1 MEPSGSICQV
11 YNKKKHMKGLIQTI
25 KNIWSI
31 NELREKLMIT
41 FFFLI
46 IYRFGSYIPL
56 PGIDVNEVTRL
67 LAEQTDSQQGL
78 LGLLNSFTGGSFNRA
93 SILALGIMPYI
104 SASIVIQLMQLAVP
118 YLQKLQKDG
127 ESGRKKV
134 TQITRWLTIAICLV
148 QAPAYLTL
156 LQTQLL
162 PYGGGFQSAYL
173 INPGSFWFIFPSTI
187 ILVTGTIFT
196 MWMGEKITDRGVGN
210 GISILI
216 MVGILADLPQA
227 LLNAFELDQT
237 GGIAFLMQIL
247 ALLFVILLCVLL
259 VQAVRKVPV
268 QYVRRAQT
276 GSSSYMRSMTDSVR
290 SYIPLKVNA
299 SGVMPIIFAQAIMF
313 LPATLA
319 SFFSD
324 QNSSLMIFL
333 QKVSD
338 PFTWQNAIVFGIL
351 IIIFTFFYTAITI
364 PVNQMSDDLK
374 RNGGIIPGI
383 KPGKDTADY
392 LDDVLSKIT
401 LPGSIFL
408 VLIAILPAIVH
419 FFGVDQRLAMFY
431 GGTSLLIMVAVI
443 LDTVQQI
450 NTYLLNHH
458 YDGLMSTG
466 RTKNVA

>member
-1 MEPSGSICQV
+1 
-11 YNKKKHMKGLIQTI
+11 MKGFIQTI

-31 NELREKLMIT
+31 KELREKLMVT

-67 LAEQTDSQQGL
+67 LAAQSEDQRGL

-104 SASIVIQLMQLAVP
+104 SASIVVQLMGLAVP

-127 ESGRKKV
+127 DSGRKKI

-162 PYGGGFQSAYL
+162 PYSGGFRSAYL
-173 INPGSFWFIFPSTI
+173 VDPGTFWFIFPSTI

-196 MWMGEKITDRGVGN
+196 MWMGEKITDRGIGN

-216 MVGILADLPQA
+216 MVGILADFPRA
-227 LLNAFELDQT
+227 LINAFEVDTT
-237 GGIAFLMQIL
+237 GGIMFLLEIIG
-247 ALLFVILLCVLL
+247 LLLVILLCVIL

-268 QYVRRAQT
+268 QYVRRAQA
-276 GSSSYMRSMTDSVR
+276 GSSSYIRSMTDSVR

-299 SGVMPIIFAQAIMF
+299 AGVMPIIFAQAIMF
-313 LPATLA
+313 LPATLVGMV
-319 SFFSD
+319 SD
-324 QNSSLMIFL
+324 GDSPMMMFL
-333 QKVSD
+333 AKVSD
-338 PFTWQNAIVFGIL
+338 PFSWQHSVIFAIL
-351 IIIFTFFYTAITI
+351 IIVFTFFYTAITI
-364 PVNQMSDDLK
+364 PVNQMADDLK

-392 LDDVLSKIT
+392 LDDILSKIT
-401 LPGSIFL
+401 FPGSLFL
-408 VLIAILPAIVH
+408 VLVAVLPAIVH
-419 FFGVDQRLAMFY
+419 LFGVDQSLSMFY

-458 YDGLMSTG
+458 YDGLMTTG

>member
-1 MEPSGSICQV
+1 
-11 YNKKKHMKGLIQTI
+11 MKGFIQTI

-31 NELREKLMIT
+31 KELREKLIIT
-41 FFFLI
+41 FTFLI
-46 IYRFGSYIPL
+46 VYRFGSYIPL

-67 LAEQTDSQQGL
+67 LAAQTEDQQGL

-104 SASIVIQLMQLAVP
+104 SASIVVQLMGLAVP

-127 ESGRKKV
+127 DSGRKKI

-162 PYGGGFQSAYL
+162 PYNGGFHSAYL
-173 INPGSFWFIFPSTI
+173 LDPGTFWFMVPAII
-187 ILVTGTIFT
+187 ILVTGTVFT
-196 MWMGEKITDRGVGN
+196 MWMGEKITDRGIGN

-216 MVGILADLPQA
+216 MVGILADLPRA
-227 LLNAFELDQT
+227 LINAFELDGS
-237 GGIAFLMQIL
+237 GGIFFLLEIIG
-247 ALLFVILLCVLL
+247 LLIVIMLCVLL

-268 QYVRRAQT
+268 QYVRRAQA
-276 GSSSYMRSMTDSVR
+276 GSSSYIRSVTDSVR

-313 LPATLA
+313 LPATLVGLV
-319 SFFSD
+319 SD
-324 QNSSLMIFL
+324 KNSSIMLFF

-338 PFTWQNAIVFGIL
+338 PFTWQHNIIFGIL
-351 IIIFTFFYTAITI
+351 IIVFTFFYTAITI
-364 PVNQMSDDLK
+364 PVNQMADDLK

-383 KPGKDTADY
+383 RPGKETADY
-392 LDDVLSKIT
+392 LDDILSKIT
-401 LPGSIFL
+401 FPGSIFL
-408 VLIAILPAIVH
+408 VLIAILPAIVGM
-419 FFGVDQRLAMFY
+419 FGVDRSLAMFY

>member
-1 MEPSGSICQV
+1 
-11 YNKKKHMKGLIQTI
+11 MKGFVQTI

-31 NELREKLMIT
+31 KELREKLIIT
-41 FFFLI
+41 FTFLV

-56 PGIDVNEVTRL
+56 PGIDVNEVNRL
-67 LAEQTDSQQGL
+67 LEAQADSQQGL

-104 SASIVIQLMQLAVP
+104 SASIVVQLMGLAVP

-127 ESGRKKV
+127 DSGRKKI

-162 PYGGGFQSAYL
+162 PYNGAFHSAYL
-173 INPGSFWFIFPSTI
+173 IDPGTFWFIVPSTI

-196 MWMGEKITDRGVGN
+196 MWMGEKITDRGIGN

-216 MVGILADLPQA
+216 MVGILADFPRA
-227 LLNAFELDQT
+227 LINAFELDTT
-237 GGIAFLMQIL
+237 GGIKFLLEIIG
-247 ALLFVILLCVLL
+247 LLVVIMLCVILT
-259 VQAVRKVPV
+259 QAVRKVPV
-268 QYVRRAQT
+268 QYVRRAQV
-276 GSSSYMRSMTDSVR
+276 GSSSYMRSVTDSVR

-299 SGVMPIIFAQAIMF
+299 AGVMPIIFAQAIMF
-313 LPATLA
+313 LPATLVGLV
-319 SFFSD
+319 SD
-324 QNSSLMIFL
+324 QDSSLMLFF
-333 QKVSD
+333 QKVAD
-338 PFTWQNAIVFGIL
+338 PFSWQHSVIFAVLIVV
-351 IIIFTFFYTAITI
+351 FTFFYTAITI
-364 PVNQMSDDLK
+364 PVNQMADDLK

-383 KPGKDTADY
+383 KPGKDTADF
-392 LDDVLSKIT
+392 LDDILSKIT
-401 LPGSIFL
+401 LPGSLFL

-419 FFGVDQRLAMFY
+419 LLGVDQSLAMFY

-458 YDGLMSTG
+458 YDGLMTTG

>member
-1 MEPSGSICQV
+1 
-11 YNKKKHMKGLIQTI
+11 MKGFIQTI

-31 NELREKLMIT
+31 KELKEKLT
-41 FFFLI
+41 LTLI
-46 IYRFGSYIPL
+46 LLVIYRFGSYIPL
-56 PGIDVNEVTRL
+56 PGIDVNEVTKL
-67 LAEQTDSQQGL
+67 LAAQADSQQGI

-104 SASIVIQLMQLAVP
+104 SASIVVQLMGLAVP

-127 ESGRKKV
+127 DSGRKKI

-162 PYGGGFQSAYL
+162 PFSGGFHSAYL
-173 INPGSFWFIFPSTI
+173 VEPSSFWFLFPSTI

-196 MWMGEKITDRGVGN
+196 MWMGEKITDRGIGN

-216 MVGILADLPQA
+216 MVGILADFPRA
-227 LLNAFELDQT
+227 VMNAFELDT
-237 GGIAFLMQIL
+237 SGGIFFLFEMIG
-247 ALLFVILLCVLL
+247 LLVVIMLCVLL

-268 QYVRRAQT
+268 QYVRRAQV

-313 LPATLA
+313 LPATLV
-319 SFFSD
+319 SFVA
-324 QNSSLMIFL
+324 NEESSLVAFFAR
-333 QKVSD
+333 VAD
-338 PFTWQNAIVFGIL
+338 PFSWEHSLIFAFL

-364 PVNQMSDDLK
+364 PVNQMAEDLK

-383 KPGKDTADY
+383 KPGKDTAEF

-408 VLIAILPAIVH
+408 VFIAVLPAIVH
-419 FFGVDQRLAMFY
+419 TLGVDQSLSMFY

-458 YDGLMSTG
+458 YDGLMTTG
-466 RTKNVA
+466 RTKNVS

>member
-1 MEPSGSICQV
+1 
-11 YNKKKHMKGLIQTI
+11 MKGFIQTI

-31 NELREKLMIT
+31 KELKEKLLIT

-46 IYRFGSYIPL
+46 VYRFGSYIPL
-56 PGIDVNEVTRL
+56 PGIDVNEVNRL
-67 LAEQTDSQQGL
+67 LAANADSQQGL

-127 ESGRKKV
+127 DSGRKKI

-162 PYGGGFQSAYL
+162 PYSGGFQSAYL
-173 INPGSFWFIFPSTI
+173 INPASFWFIFPSTI
-187 ILVTGTIFT
+187 ILVTGTIFA
-196 MWMGEKITDRGVGN
+196 MWMGEKITDRGIGN

-216 MVGILADLPQA
+216 MVGILADFPRA
-227 LLNAFELDQT
+227 LINAFEVDQT
-237 GGIAFLMQIL
+237 GGIAFLMEIIG
-247 ALLFVILLCVLL
+247 LLIVIMLCVLL

-268 QYVRRAQT
+268 QYVRRAQV

-313 LPATLA
+313 LPATLVG
-319 SFFSD
+319 FVSD
-324 QNSSLMIFL
+324 QNSPVMMFF

-338 PFTWQNAIVFGIL
+338 PFTWQHSVIFGLL
-351 IIIFTFFYTAITI
+351 IIVFTFFYTAITI
-364 PVNQMSDDLK
+364 PVNQMADDLK

-401 LPGSIFL
+401 FPGSLFL
-408 VLIAILPAIVH
+408 VLIAVLPAIVH
-419 FFGVDQRLAMFY
+419 LFGVDQSLSMFY

-466 RTKNVA
+466 RTRNVA

>member
-1 MEPSGSICQV
+1 
-11 YNKKKHMKGLIQTI
+11 MKGFVQTI

-31 NELREKLMIT
+31 KELREKLLVT

-67 LAEQTDSQQGL
+67 LAAQSEEQKGL

-104 SASIVIQLMQLAVP
+104 SASIVVQLMGLAVP

-127 ESGRKKV
+127 DSGRKKI

-156 LQTQLL
+156 LQTSLL
-162 PYGGGFQSAYL
+162 PYNGGFHSAYL
-173 INPGSFWFIFPSTI
+173 LDPGTFWFIVPSVI
-187 ILVTGTIFT
+187 ILVTGTVFT
-196 MWMGEKITDRGVGN
+196 MWMGEKITDRGIGN

-216 MVGILADLPQA
+216 MVGILADMPRA
-227 LLNAFELDQT
+227 LINAFEIDMGKDGS
-237 GGIAFLMQIL
+237 GGIFFLLEIVG
-247 ALLFVILLCVLL
+247 LLIVILLCVLL

-268 QYVRRAQT
+268 QYVRRAQA
-276 GSSSYMRSMTDSVR
+276 GSSSYMRSVTDSVR

-313 LPATLA
+313 LPATLVGLV
-319 SFFSD
+319 SD
-324 QNSSLMIFL
+324 ANSPMMLFL
-333 QKVSD
+333 AKVSD
-338 PFTWQNAIVFGIL
+338 PFSLQHSVIFAIL
-351 IIIFTFFYTAITI
+351 IIVFTFFYTAITI
-364 PVNQMSDDLK
+364 PVNQMADDLK

-392 LDDVLSKIT
+392 LDDILSKIT
-401 LPGSIFL
+401 FPGSLFL
-408 VLIAILPAIVH
+408 VVIAILPAVVH
-419 FFGVDQRLAMFY
+419 LFGVDQSLAMFY